1 MNNKILQKVI
11 EELKKKEPSIPY
23 VLGMLET
30 LAEMG
35 NPPVVI
41 TSQWDAKAFTNN
53 PVGTLTTASAVIPDD
68 ESKILEAQTKAK
80 LSDVINSIK
89 YE

>member
-1 MNNKILQKVI
+1 MNNKILQRVI

-30 LAEMG
+30 LSEMTG
-35 NPPVVI
+35 QVQV
-41 TSQWDAKAFTNN
+41 
-53 PVGTLTTASAVIPDD
+53 ASTHPIIQAAPVIPSVVVQDD
-68 ESKILEAQTKAK
+68 EHRILEAETKAK
-80 LSDVINSIK
+80 LSDVMSSIK

>member
-30 LAEMG
+30 MSEM
-35 NPPVVI
+35 
-41 TSQWDAKAFTNN
+41 
-53 PVGTLTTASAVIPDD
+53 TASGTQVTSTHPTIGIPISISGVPKD
-68 ESKILEAQTKAK
+68 EGSILDAAAKSKLQE
-80 LSDVINSIK
+80 VINSSK

>member
-35 NPPVVI
+35 NPPVTVVSTHPVSQMMSSTSGGIVI
-41 TSQWDAKAFTNN
+41 Q
-53 PVGTLTTASAVIPDD
+53 GD
-68 ESKILEAQTKAK
+68 EHRILDAQTKAK
-80 LSDVINSIK
+80 LANVMDSIK